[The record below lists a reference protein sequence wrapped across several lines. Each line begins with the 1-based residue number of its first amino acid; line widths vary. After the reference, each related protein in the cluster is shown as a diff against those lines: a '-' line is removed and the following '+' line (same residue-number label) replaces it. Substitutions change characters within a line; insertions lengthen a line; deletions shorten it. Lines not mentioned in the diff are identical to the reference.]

1 MKLNDTSA
9 HYKAKDALTASQ
21 PALIL
26 MTYDAALRF
35 MAEAQTY
42 MKEGNIAAK
51 GTAIES
57 AFACITELRR
67 ALDMKKGGDIATSLS
82 TLYDFMTAQITR
94 ANFANDPALLEP
106 VRKSLKTLR
115 MGWQEAIEK
124 LRKQGQLA
132 EFETPQSQGVLAR

>member
-9 HYKAKDALTASQ
+9 YYKTKDALTASQ

-42 MKEGNIAAK
+42 MKEGNIPAK

-67 ALDMKKGGDIATSLS
+67 ALDFKKGGDIATSLS
-82 TLYDFMTAQITR
+82 TLYDFMMAQITR

-106 VRKSLKTLR
+106 VRKSLVTLR

-124 LRKQGQLA
+124 LRKKGQLA
-132 EFETPQSQGVLAR
+132 EFEAPQSPGLLAR